1 MSLQPIQLH
10 HLSASARRFFD
21 EGYGKHARFHEALT
35 AACMHLIR
43 HGYED
48 RQIIEFLTNE
58 HTPFHQAFAQWCR
71 LGSSGKGKGAL
82 VSQAQSKLRAAR
94 KKDRETKRTVEHW
107 LENALRQWSEKRSG
121 SSVRVLAA
129 IAKIAKEAGTTSPTM
144 SLPQIAETAGIGST
158 TNPNQSFTPVSKHL
172 RKLAAMG
179 LIRIDHSG
187 RSGGAFRNA
196 TRIHLVL
203 KPMNDQFAS
212 TDGDAN
218 QKQETMGTSGTNY
231 SLTNPPGVIEHGS
244 TPPHLWCAPISVDE
258 LLHPLWEH
266 SGVGMVSCA
275 IWAFLRERH
284 FATANTIAKALDRQ
298 PKQIRETLERMKK
311 AKIVESCPDHQWQL
325 VAKTIRD
332 LDGVAVKLG
341 MSAQLTKRRAINVA
355 RRANYTTVLEIRRA
369 AWAEAQR
376 VDWEWARFVD
386 PQTGELLAEPIPAAV
401 PANFAGYAPGPPAS
415 VSQGSPSSSR
425 SRPATSP

>member
-1 MSLQPIQLH
+1 MSRQPIQLH
-10 HLSASARRFFD
+10 HLSVSARRFFD
-21 EGYGKHARFHEALT
+21 DGYGKHTRSYEALS

-48 RQIIEFLTNE
+48 RQIIEFLIDG
-58 HTPFHQAFAQWCR
+58 HTHFHRAFADWCR
-71 LGSSGKGKGAL
+71 HGSGGKGKGAMVSL
-82 VSQAQSKLRAAR
+82 VQGKLRAAR
-94 KKDRETKRTVEHW
+94 RKDQETQQIIDRWFRH
-107 LENALRQWSEKRSG
+107 ALRRWSEKRSG
-121 SSVRVLAA
+121 STVRVLAA
-129 IAKIAKEAGTTSPTM
+129 IAKIASEAGTTSPTM

-158 TNPNQSFTPVSKHL
+158 TSPNQSFTPVSTHL
-172 RKLAAMG
+172 RTLAAMG

-203 KPMNDQFAS
+203 KPMNNQFAS

-218 QKQETMGTSGTNY
+218 QKRETGGTSSTNY
-231 SLTNPPGVIEHGS
+231 SLTSPPGVIEHGS
-244 TPPHLWCAPISVDE
+244 TPPHLWCAPISIDE

-275 IWAFLRERH
+275 IWAFLRSRH

-298 PKQIRETLERMKK
+298 PEQIRETLERMKK
-311 AKIVESCPDHQWQL
+311 AKIVESCPDHQWQP

-332 LDGVAVKLG
+332 LDGPAMKLG
-341 MSAQLTKRRAINVA
+341 MSAQLEKRRAINVA
-355 RRANYTTVLEIRRA
+355 RRANYSTVLEIRRA

-386 PQTGELLAEPIPAAV
+386 PRTGELLAEPTPAAV
-401 PANFAGYAPGPPAS
+401 PAHYADAGLA
-415 VSQGSPSSSR
+415 R
-425 SRPATSP
+425 SAAKEFPDR